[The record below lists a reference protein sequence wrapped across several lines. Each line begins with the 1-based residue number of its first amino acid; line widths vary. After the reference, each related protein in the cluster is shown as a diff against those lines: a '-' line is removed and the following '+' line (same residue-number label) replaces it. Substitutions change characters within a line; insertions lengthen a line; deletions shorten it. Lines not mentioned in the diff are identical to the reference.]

1 MKFSSFIKSL
11 NEDGSDSGAIIGK
24 FRLLTKAH
32 TQLINDAIKQFGKAT
47 IIMVTGK
54 DTAST
59 QELRYKALQKAF
71 GKDKNVEIV
80 QAKGAYLPDILPNCS
95 FNPVALFCGTD
106 RVKSYEGMLKRGGLE
121 HIKIIETKRGDEDI
135 SATKVIANLNDQ
147 TFFEKNTP
155 VAIHSMYNEYVQSY
169 SALMSES
176 HWDIFDTIPE
186 DLLEDVYRPTND
198 YQNIYPS
205 TDYNDEDVRVP
216 GDNENFDAHSTTIK
230 GSEADLARTERSAE
244 KSVGSCVFN
253 CPEFTNEEG
262 EGCEGSECGDSVGT
276 GTSDIATVDNVIG
289 GMVKR
294 KKPTLV
300 TEHKSFRDF
309 F

>member
-1 MKFSSFIKSL
+1 MKFTSFIKSL
-11 NEDGSDSGAIIGK
+11 NEADSDSGIIIGK

-32 TQLINDAIKQFGKAT
+32 TQLVTDAIKQFGKAT
-47 IIMVTGK
+47 IVMVTGK

-59 QELRYKALQKAF
+59 KELRYKALQKAF

-80 QAKGAYLPDILPNCS
+80 QANGAYLPTILPNCS

-155 VAIHSMYNEYVQSY
+155 TAIHSMYNEYVQNY
-169 SALMSES
+169 SELMSEA

-186 DLLEDVYRPTND
+186 NLLEDEYRPSND

-205 TDYNDEDVRVP
+205 TDYDDKDVRVP
-216 GDNENFDAHSTTIK
+216 GDNENFDVCDTVK
-230 GSEADLARTERSAE
+230 GTDSDLACTVDRQCVARSVNN
-244 KSVGSCVFN
+244 SRGSYVFE
-253 CPEFTNEEG
+253 CPEFTNEDEG
-262 EGCEGSECGDSVGT
+262 YEGSSVGT
-276 GTSDIATVDNVIG
+276 GTSDIATVDNVVG
-289 GMVKR
+289 GMAKR
-294 KKPTLV
+294 KKPALV
-300 TEHKSFRDF
+300 SEHKSFRDF

>member
-1 MKFSSFIKSL
+1 MKFTNFTKSL
-11 NEDGSDSGAIIGK
+11 NEADSDSGVIVGK

-32 TQLINDAIKQFGKAT
+32 TQLVTDAIKQFGKVT
-47 IIMVTGK
+47 IVMVTGK
-54 DTAST
+54 DTANT
-59 QELRYKALQKAF
+59 KELRYKALQKAF

-80 QAKGAYLPDILPNCS
+80 QASGAYLPTILPDCS

-135 SATKVIANLNDQ
+135 SATKVITNLNDQ

-155 VAIHSMYNEYVQSY
+155 TAIHSMYNEYVRNY
-169 SALMSES
+169 SELMSEA
-176 HWDIFDTIPE
+176 HWNIFDTIPE
-186 DLLEDVYRPTND
+186 NLLEDEYRPFND

-205 TDYNDEDVRVP
+205 TNYDDKDVRVP
-216 GDNENFDAHSTTIK
+216 GDNENFDVYDTVK
-230 GSEADLARTERSAE
+230 GNDTDLAHTVNRVENH
-244 KSVGSCVFN
+244 KDSCVFE
-253 CPEFTNEEG
+253 CPEFANEDEG
-262 EGCEGSECGDSVGT
+262 TEGCEGEDSSVGT
-276 GTSDIATVDNVIG
+276 GTSDIATVDNVVG

-294 KKPTLV
+294 KKPVLV
-300 TEHKSFRDF
+300 AEHKLFSDF

>member
-1 MKFSSFIKSL
+1 MEFTSFIKSL

-155 VAIHSMYNEYVQSY
+155 AAIHSMYNEYVQSY
-169 SALMSES
+169 SALMSEAY
-176 HWDIFDTIPE
+176 WDIFDTIPE
-186 DLLEDVYRPTND
+186 NLLEDVYRPTND

-205 TDYNDEDVRVP
+205 TDYNDEDVRMP
-216 GDNENFDAHSTTIK
+216 GDNENFDVHSTTIR
-230 GSEADLARTERSAE
+230 GSEADLAWTERGAE

-289 GMVKR
+289 GVVKR

>member
-1 MKFSSFIKSL
+1 MEFTSFIKSL
-11 NEDGSDSGAIIGK
+11 NEADSDSGIIIGK

-47 IIMVTGK
+47 IVMVTGK
-54 DTAST
+54 DTSST
-59 QELRYKALQKAF
+59 KELRYKALQKVF

-80 QAKGAYLPDILPNCS
+80 QASGAYLPTVLPNCS

-155 VAIHSMYNEYVQSY
+155 TAIHSMYNEYVRSY
-169 SALMSES
+169 SELMSEAY
-176 HWDIFDTIPE
+176 WDIFDTIPE
-186 DLLEDVYRPTND
+186 RLLEDEYRPSND

-205 TDYNDEDVRVP
+205 TDYDDKDVRVP
-216 GDNENFDAHSTTIK
+216 GDNENFDVYDTVK
-230 GSEADLARTERSAE
+230 GEDTSLTPTVDCAE
-244 KSVGSCVFN
+244 LKQGSCVFD
-253 CPEFTNEEG
+253 CPEVNEDDG
-262 EGCEGSECGDSVGT
+262 CEGCEGDSVGT
-276 GTSDIATVDNVIG
+276 GTSDIATVDNVVG
-289 GMVKR
+289 GMTKR
-294 KKPTLV
+294 KKPDLV
-300 TEHKSFRDF
+300 SEHKLFSDF